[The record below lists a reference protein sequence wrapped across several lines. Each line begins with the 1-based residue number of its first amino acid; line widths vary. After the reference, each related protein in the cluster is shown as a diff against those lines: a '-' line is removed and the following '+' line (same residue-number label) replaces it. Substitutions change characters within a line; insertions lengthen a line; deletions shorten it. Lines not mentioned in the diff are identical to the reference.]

1 MKTLEKWLWI
11 VWARVCSF
19 FQASSRT
26 VGLSS
31 LIALLIAISIF
42 PIWHRIFTIHDLPIQ
57 MKMAAPQEEY
67 VRVYWDNP
75 ERHPTAFERIQV
87 RQNPLPNQTLSKY
100 KFLVVRTPWQR
111 LEIVGERDTALDIPI
126 VQVKGKALQADG
138 QTFRLPNYS
147 WNRLNRA
154 IATTVLSWISM
165 TVLFISTV
173 HLWQRK
179 TGSRFSVISY
189 IFFLSVTVSGFWML
203 VLYPGIL
210 SYDALNH
217 WTQALSNQYNA
228 WWPPILAMGMHV
240 TQYWVNDPS
249 LFTFIQG
256 ALFWSASLYLLWI
269 LVQNGRFFLANA
281 SIFILIPPLWLYSNA
296 AVSNTWMATFV
307 IFSAALLLQAGRRTN
322 RALFLASIVSL
333 SLAVCFRREA
343 IFLVIIPIAVYF
355 YCFPISRRL
364 SRRLLEVGT
373 VALAVLVLTIIPAKL
388 ITLSPNVS
396 GQSPTGYVFLSQY
409 VGTLANTES
418 LARAEVAVERRS
430 IDQKFGPGTFDEML
444 KAYTCGNSQATIRYF
459 KQNAFRGEQKQAIL
473 FENTGFILQKV
484 AAITLKHPKAYLQ
497 HKACNFSYTLQVPQ
511 IMYQTWGIIDQG
523 PNRERLNL
531 QFDSRLPQIKAIY
544 AKLLQGLIQHPLFS
558 SLFRHYIFLTCSI
571 AFLIFGAL
579 TRNPDF
585 VIPSMFSVIYPVGLI
600 IPDSFPLWRYLF
612 VCYVL
617 AWICLLAA
625 SNLLVVE
632 GWHWWQQRT
641 TSQRSTSV
649 HKDT

>member
-1 MKTLEKWLWI
+1 MKSLGKWLWI
-11 VWARVCSF
+11 VWAGVCSF

-31 LIALLIAISIF
+31 LIALLIAIAIF
-42 PIWHRIFTIHDLPIQ
+42 PTWHQIFTIQELPIQ

-75 ERHPTAFERIQV
+75 ERYPTSFERIQV

-111 LEIVGERDTALDIPI
+111 LGIVGEQGTDLDISV
-126 VQVKGKALQADG
+126 VQAKGKVLQSDG
-138 QTFRLPNYS
+138 NNQTFVLPNYG

-154 IATTVLSWISM
+154 IAAIVSSWILM

-179 TGSRFSVISY
+179 TDSRFSVFSY
-189 IFFLSVTVSGFWML
+189 ILLLSVAVSGFWML

-217 WTQALSNQYNA
+217 WTQALNNQYNA

-240 TQYWVNDPS
+240 SQYWVNNPS
-249 LFTFIQG
+249 LFTFVQG
-256 ALFWSASLYLLWI
+256 ILFWAASLYLLWVV
-269 LVQNGRFFLANA
+269 VQNGRFFLVNA
-281 SIFILIPPLWLYSNA
+281 SLFILIPPLWLYSNA
-296 AVSNTWMATFV
+296 AVSNTWMAAFV
-307 IFSAALLLQAGRRTN
+307 IFSAAFLLQASRRTN
-322 RALFLASIVSL
+322 RAFFLASIISL

-364 SRRLLEVGT
+364 AQRLLEVGT
-373 VALAVLVLTIIPAKL
+373 IALTVLVLTAIPAKL

-418 LARAEVAVERRS
+418 LAQSQIAAERRS
-430 IDQKFGPGTFDEML
+430 INQIFGPRTFDEML
-444 KAYTCGNSQATIRYF
+444 KAYNCSNSQATIRYF
-459 KQNAFRGEQKQAIL
+459 KQNDFRGEAKQSIL
-473 FENTGFILQKV
+473 FENTDFVLKKVVATILE
-484 AAITLKHPKAYLQ
+484 HPKAYLQ
-497 HKACNFSYTLQVPQ
+497 HKACNFSYTLQVPRVT
-511 IMYQTWGIIDQG
+511 YHTWGIIDKG
-523 PNRERLNL
+523 PDRNRLNL
-531 QFDSRLPQIKAIY
+531 QFDSRLPEIKAIY
-544 AKLLQGLIQHPLFS
+544 AKLLQRLVRHPLFS
-558 SLFRHYIFLTCSI
+558 LLFRHYIFLTCSI
-571 AFLIFGAL
+571 ILLVFGTL
-579 TRNPDF
+579 TRRLEF
-585 VIPSMFSVIYPVGLI
+585 IIPSLFSIIYPIGLI
-600 IPDSFPLWRYLF
+600 IPDSFPHWRYLF

-625 SNLLVVE
+625 GNLLVVG
-632 GWHWWQQRT
+632 GWQWWQRQQN
-641 TSQRSTSV
+641 TSI
-649 HKDT
+649 DI